1 MKIKIQ
7 SNFNNLIMELIIYA
21 IFIVQFLPLVNVF
34 GKLVVN
40 GISLLLL
47 IAFLV
52 VVLCINRRLSV
63 EFLVIL
69 SISILYNLYCYHQCW
84 RKYTSFW
91 GFKLKTLCVGE

>member
-63 EFLVIL
+63 EFGYIKYLNIIQFIL
-69 SISILYNLYCYHQCW
+69 LPPVLEKIYFFLGIYD
-84 RKYTSFW
+84 
-91 GFKLKTLCVGE
+91 

>member
-52 VVLCINRRLSV
+52 VVLCINRRLK
-63 EFLVIL
+63 
-69 SISILYNLYCYHQCW
+69 C
-84 RKYTSFW
+84 
-91 GFKLKTLCVGE
+91 

>member
-69 SISILYNLYCYHQCW
+69 STIYIVTTSAGENILL
-84 RKYTSFW
+84 F
-91 GFKLKTLCVGE
+91 GDL